1 MSSRVEQLLSPQ
13 RGHRKVKEK
22 LFAALCFAAAMIG
35 VFLLMILLVGIF
47 RDGIGRLNLSFLNS
61 FPSRD
66 ADRAGLRAA
75 LVGSLWVISLTA
87 VIAVPVGIAAAV
99 YLEEFA
105 KKSRLGAFIEVNIA
119 NLAGVP
125 SIIYGLLG
133 LAVFVRYADLGRS
146 VIAGSL
152 TLSLLVLP
160 MVIITTQEALRAV
173 PNSLRYA
180 SLAMGTTPWQ
190 TTLFQTVPAAL
201 PGIMTGIILAV
212 SRAMGETA
220 PLITIGA
227 MTYIAYVPKGINDSF
242 TALPIQIYNWA
253 NRPQSEFH
261 EIAAAA
267 IIVLLAVLLSL
278 NFTAIVLRNK
288 FQKKMP

>member
-1 MSSRVEQLLSPQ
+1 MSSRVEALLGPQ
-13 RGHRKVKEK
+13 RGYRRIKEK
-22 LFAALCFAAAMIG
+22 IFAGLCFAAAMIG
-35 VFLLMILLVGIF
+35 VALLLILLVGIF
-47 RDGIGRLNLSFLNS
+47 RDGVGRLNWTFINS
-61 FPSRD
+61 FPSRNPD
-66 ADRAGLRAA
+66 IAGIKAA
-75 LVGSLWVISLTA
+75 LVGSVWVISLTA
-87 VIAVPVGIAAAV
+87 IIAVPVGIAAAV
-99 YLEEFA
+99 YLEEFG
-105 KKSRLGAFIEVNIA
+105 KKSKLGAFIEVNIA

-133 LAVFVRYADLGRS
+133 LAVFVRYADMGRT
-146 VIAGSL
+146 VIAGAL

-160 MVIITTQEALRAV
+160 MIIITTQEALRAV
-173 PNSLRYA
+173 PKSLRYA

-227 MTYIAYVPKGINDSF
+227 MTYIAFLPEGINDSF

-253 NRPQSEFH
+253 SRPQSEFH

-278 NFTAIVLRNK
+278 NLTAIIIRNK